1 MLITIFIL
9 MGLLV
14 PLFTVKLFDPLPKWY
29 IEILFNFF
37 KIIILSLI
45 FYLFLYW
52 LIFKRKE
59 DLDSLKEELQKLTYN
74 VKQLK

>member
-14 PLFTVKLFDPLPKWY
+14 PLFTVKLFDLLPKWY
-29 IEILFNFF
+29 IEILLNFF
-37 KIIILSLI
+37 KIMILCLV